1 VALCFDHLCD
11 ISKLFELKKYFLGV
25 IGVLGGKIS
34 CYLFSVLK
42 ISITAR
48 V

>member
-1 VALCFDHLCD
+1 VQQQLQSHSK